1 MASSSN
7 RRYSSVGQ
15 SSHGLFTIDDDD
27 DADEDIEI
35 SFTTDIESST
45 AEEKSV
51 LPKLDK
57 SSIFSLFYFMWN
69 TITFAWMKPLLSL
82 GNTRALEQ
90 SDLYPLPKSDTSDGI
105 YSRFRRHWNRE
116 LRKGGGEEHGK
127 EQPKASLITAFFHAF
142 GLPFF
147 AAGGL
152 KLIHDSC
159 LFVGPM
165 MLNALIGLLADTSQ
179 PATVGYYYVLGLFLS
194 NFMMSLCLRQ
204 YFW

>member
-1 MASSSN
+1 MSGGN
-7 RRYSSVGQ
+7 RRYSSLGK
-15 SSHGLFTIDDDD
+15 SSHGLFTIEDEDD
-27 DADEDIEI
+27 DEDIEI
-35 SFTTDIESST
+35 SFNEGNESST
-45 AEEKSV
+45 RSDVKSV
-51 LPKLDK
+51 LPKLGND
-57 SSIFSLFYFMWN
+57 SIFSPFYFIWN

-90 SDLYPLPKSDTSDGI
+90 ADLYPLPATDTSEGI
-105 YSRFRRHWNRE
+105 YSRFRKYWSRE
-116 LRKGGGEEHGK
+116 LRRGSATGSDK
-127 EQPKASLITAFFHAF
+127 PDASLVNAFMNAF

-165 MLNALIGLLADTSQ
+165 MLSALIGLLSDSSR